1 MKSIRYIVDALEDL
15 DKELRELMFKT
26 NVSMKK
32 RDDEVL
38 LIQQQKRVLEQTL
51 EDLTH
56 LRDNP
61 PKSVSACKTNEQAQG

>member
-1 MKSIRYIVDALEDL
+1 MKTITHIESALKELND
-15 DKELRELMFKT
+15 ELRELMFTT
-26 NVSMKK
+26 NVSMKQ

-56 LRDNP
+56 LFNNP
-61 PKSVSACKTNEQAQG
+61 PKSVSACKTSEQAMG

>member
-1 MKSIRYIVDALEDL
+1 LKTIIHIENALKDL
-15 DKELRELMFKT
+15 NKELQELMFKT
-26 NVSMKK
+26 NVAMKT

-56 LRDNP
+56 LKNNP
-61 PKSVSACKTNEQAQG
+61 PKSVSACKTSEQAIQ

>member
-1 MKSIRYIVDALEDL
+1 MKTIIHIENALKDL
-15 DKELRELMFKT
+15 NKELQELMFKT
-26 NVSMKK
+26 NVAMKT

-56 LRDNP
+56 LKNNP
-61 PKSVSACKTNEQAQG
+61 PKSVSACKTAT

>member
-1 MKSIRYIVDALEDL
+1 MKTITHIEDALKDL
-15 DKELRELMFKT
+15 NSELKELMFKT
-26 NVSMKK
+26 NVAMKQ

-51 EDLTH
+51 EDLSH